1 MHKRI
6 IFITFLITA
15 LVTSGCERISIP
27 SMPTPAPTLTQ
38 EPELTQSLTSTPR
51 LPTPTPLD
59 PIGVNES
66 ELAGVEI
73 EIWHAWGSPQK
84 EILEAQIAD
93 FNRRNLWNI
102 TVTAQPFTDW
112 ATLYEAVNQAAESNE
127 LPGLVAA
134 LPEYA
139 LAWDAQD
146 SVIDLKDYV
155 AHPKWGLT
163 SDEVA
168 DIPQVFWKQDQVGEK
183 RLGVPAERSTRL
195 LFYNARWG
203 RELGFESSPENDLE
217 FRAQACAANKQFRS
231 DSILSNDG
239 YGGWIVDSDPQS
251 ALSWLL
257 SFDGGAVDGTS
268 YDFVTDNNSAALIFL
283 KNLFDDSCAWVYT
296 GPDAYAPLAART
308 ALFTSGDLTELADQE
323 NAFSMAENSDDWEVI
338 PYPGA
343 EEKIILAYGPSY
355 TVMKT
360 TPGKQ
365 LAAWLFARWM
375 LKPEVQTQWTKATG
389 MLPLR
394 KTSMKFLTSY
404 AASHPQWAQ
413 AASLLD
419 QAKLEPQASSWRT
432 VKHVLGDGLFS
443 IFRLNLPTSEVPS
456 VLEEIQ
462 ATAEDLS
469 R

>member
-6 IFITFLITA
+6 IFTAILITV
-15 LVTSGCERISIP
+15 LGTSGCERISIP
-27 SMPTPAPTLTQ
+27 SMPPPAPTLTQ
-38 EPELTQSLTSTPR
+38 EPGLTRSPTTTPR
-51 LPTPTPLD
+51 LTPTPLD
-59 PIGVNES
+59 TIGVDES

-93 FNRRNLWNI
+93 FNRRNRWNI
-102 TVTAQPFTDW
+102 TVSAQPFTDW
-112 ATLYEAVNQAAESNE
+112 STLYDAVTQTAGSNE
-127 LPGLVAA
+127 LPELVAA

-146 SVIDLKDYV
+146 SVIDLTEYV

-163 SDEVA
+163 SEEVA
-168 DIPQVFWKQDQVGEK
+168 DIPQVFWEQDLVGER
-183 RLGVPAERSTRL
+183 RLGLPAERSTRL

-217 FRAQACAANKQFRS
+217 FRAQACAANMQFRS

-251 ALSWLL
+251 ALGWLL

-268 YDFVTDNNSAALIFL
+268 YDFVTDNNSAALTFL
-283 KNLFDDSCAWVYT
+283 KNLFDDSCAWIYT

-308 ALFTSGDLTELADQE
+308 ALFTSGDLSELTDQD
-323 NAFSMAENSDDWEVI
+323 NAFSMAKNSDDWEVI

-394 KTSMKFLTSY
+394 NTSMESLASY

-413 AASLLD
+413 AAALLD
-419 QAKLEPQASSWRT
+419 QATLEPQIPSWRT
-432 VKHVLGDGLFS
+432 VKHVLGDGFHS
-443 IFRLNLPTSEVPS
+443 IFRLDLPLSDVPS

>member
-6 IFITFLITA
+6 IFVTILITVW
-15 LVTSGCERISIP
+15 VTSGCERISIP
-27 SMPTPAPTLTQ
+27 SIPTLAPTVTQ
-38 EPELTQSLTSTPR
+38 EPELTQSITSTPR
-51 LPTPTPLD
+51 LTPTPLD
-59 PIGVNES
+59 SIGVEES
-66 ELAGVEI
+66 ELEGVEI

-102 TVTAQPFTDW
+102 TVSAQPFTDW
-112 ATLYEAVNQAAESNE
+112 SSLNDAVNQASESNE
-127 LPGLVAA
+127 LPELVAA

-146 SVIDLKDYV
+146 SVIDLTDYV

-163 SDEVA
+163 TVEVS
-168 DIPQVFWKQDQVGEK
+168 DIPQVFWEQDQVGEK

-203 RELGFESSPENDLE
+203 RELGFESSPENALE
-217 FRAQACAANKQFRS
+217 FRAQTCAANKQFRS

-257 SFDGGAVDGTS
+257 SFGGGAVNGGS
-268 YDFVTDNNSAALIFL
+268 YDFVTDNNSAALTFL
-283 KNLFDDSCAWVYT
+283 KKLFDDSCAWIYT
-296 GPDAYAPLAART
+296 GPDNYAPLAFRT
-308 ALFTSGDLTELADQE
+308 ALFTSGDLTELTDQDY
-323 NAFSMAENSDDWEVI
+323 AFSIAKNSDDWEVI

-343 EEKIILAYGPSY
+343 EEKIILAYGPSF

-394 KTSMKFLTSY
+394 NSSMKSLTSY

-413 AASLLD
+413 AAGLLD
-419 QAKLEPQASSWRT
+419 KAKLEPQVPSWRT
-432 VKHVLGDGLFS
+432 VKHVLGDGLYS
-443 IFRLNLPTSEVPS
+443 LFRLNLPTSEVPS